1 MDLPRWMLETQ
12 HQLAAWWSSLGPA
25 GAYYAWLGGG
35 IVALL
40 AWAWFSYR
48 LLRRLAGHRKLRG
61 AWHSEAR
68 YLELMQLLH
77 EDQEAGRRVL
87 SYEEIEAL
95 RRYRYGGT
103 VKDVIRHKGTGL
115 IS

>member
-1 MDLPRWMLETQ
+1 MDLTAWFTQAQ
-12 HQLAAWWSSLGPA
+12 HQALAWFSALGPD
-25 GAYYAWLGGG
+25 GPYYLWLGGG
-35 IVALL
+35 LL
-40 AWAWFSYR
+40 VLLVWLGIAYR
-48 LLRRLAGHRKLRG
+48 LLRRLAGYRKLRG

-68 YLELMQLLH
+68 YRELMQLLH

-87 SYEEIEAL
+87 SFEEIEAL

-115 IS
+115 LS